1 MALGPREAMLGR
13 QSIIRRPQEHH
24 MRPAAFFAGTLVA
37 LGLYVA
43 VAAALAFTPA
53 WIGLGSLAIAT
64 VAAVSLVAGERTL
77 PAR

>member
-1 MALGPREAMLGR
+1 
-13 QSIIRRPQEHH
+13 

-43 VAAALAFTPA
+43 VAAAFAFTPA
-53 WIGLGSLAIAT
+53 WIGIGSLAIAT

>member
-1 MALGPREAMLGR
+1 
-13 QSIIRRPQEHH
+13 

-43 VAAALAFTPA
+43 FAAAFAFTPA
-53 WIGLGSLAIAT
+53 WIGIGSLAIAI
-64 VAAVSLVAGERTL
+64 VAAVSLVAGERAL

>member
-1 MALGPREAMLGR
+1 MARGRHEAMLGR
-13 QSIIRRPQEHH
+13 QPIIRRPQEHH

-43 VAAALAFTPA
+43 FAAAFAFTPA
-53 WIGLGSLAIAT
+53 WIGIGSLAIAI